1 MAALQTIRSK
11 GALLVGVL
19 GLALFAFIAEEFV
32 RAFGILDGMD
42 FEIMGY
48 IRRMWQQHPKARIF
62 VTGGNGYRFAQEAE
76 VDRNDALV
84 EIGLNCILQY
94 QNR

>member
-1 MAALQTIRSK
+1 
-11 GALLVGVL
+11 
-19 GLALFAFIAEEFV
+19 
-32 RAFGILDGMD
+32 MD